1 MADEGEDE
9 EDESESE
16 SENDYLKKIYQKAM
30 QNEQFLWC

>member
-30 QNEQFLWC
+30 QNEQFL